1 MEINIPMM
9 NYKPLSFVEYTK
21 LTIIGILSMLML
33 SSAFV
38 MANDEPSPNIPAN
51 QITLYLKNPDR
62 DVGYTVGDTLSR
74 NIRLE
79 VKNPYRLIPTS
90 LPIVGYER
98 RYKNQVTGIEIRK
111 INLKEQSHKDS
122 RTYIIDI
129 EYQVFTTGP
138 TAKPVALPTEII
150 KFQGSKKDDIVQ
162 FSIPSFKFRVSPIA
176 VFGAVKIEYDM
187 STFRAPF
194 LIQTHTE
201 KQKLVTCLIV
211 LALSLLSLLYIIGSR
226 AWLPFMGRPFAKAFQ
241 SIKKEKPDPSG
252 VSRAIESLHL
262 ALNTSAKY
270 TVFAHNVEDFCKAH
284 PNFQTIQHEICAF
297 FRLSDE
303 VFFNTNQ
310 ESGLH
315 QTNLTW
321 LKNFCRQ
328 CRDCERGLKP
338 SVMTAVK

>member
-1 MEINIPMM
+1 MEINIPIM
-9 NYKPLSFVEYTK
+9 NYKSLSFFEHLK
-21 LTIIGILSMLML
+21 LTILVSVVLL
-33 SSAFV
+33 VLFSALA
-38 MANDEPSPNIPAN
+38 MANDAPSPNIPADK
-51 QITLYLKNPDR
+51 IKLYLKNPER

-98 RYKNQVTGIEIRK
+98 RYKNQVTGIEVRK
-111 INLKEQSHKDS
+111 INFRESVHSDS
-122 RTYIIDI
+122 RTYTIDI

-138 TAKPVALPTEII
+138 TAKPVALPTETI
-150 KFQGSKKDDIVQ
+150 KFQGNKKDDVVQ
-162 FSIPSFKFRVSPIA
+162 FSIPSFRFRVSPLA

-194 LIQTHTE
+194 LIQTYPE
-201 KQKLVTCLIV
+201 KQKLVACIIV
-211 LALSLLSLLYIIGSR
+211 LFLSLISLLYIIGSR
-226 AWLPFMGRPFAKAFQ
+226 AWLPFMGRPFAQAYRR
-241 SIKKEKPDPSG
+241 IKKEKSDHSG
-252 VSRAIESLHL
+252 VARAIESLHL

-270 TVFAHNVEDFCKAH
+270 TVFTHSVEDFCTDH

-303 VFFNTNQ
+303 IFFNTNQ

-315 QTNLTW
+315 QTNLIW

-338 SVMTAVK
+338 SVITAVK